1 MFPPLGLAIIP
12 CHLVWAN
19 HSLPR
24 LLSPTSNHLL
34 LEGPSDFPLLLT
46 HKNIIPFFLHL
57 SASVFSCYIPYHNT
71 DVLRQQPHAVDLCSS
86 SVPHIQL
93 VAEQYLLNDEFIK
106 SEFDELMFISW
117 FPYVVSLFSFI
128 AFKRPRCEGRKQRG
142 NTVLI
147 FK

>member
-1 MFPPLGLAIIP
+1 MFCLQVACYVSSTWTGYHP

-24 LLSPTSNHLL
+24 LLSPYVKSSL

-71 DVLRQQPHAVDLCSS
+71 DVLRQQPHAGSFG
-86 SVPHIQL
+86 I
-93 VAEQYLLNDEFIK
+93 EQYLLNDEFIK
-106 SEFDELMFISW
+106 SGLMNWCLFHDSQKW
-117 FPYVVSLFSFI
+117 FPF
-128 AFKRPRCEGRKQRG
+128 
-142 NTVLI
+142 LI
-147 FK
+147 YCFQET